1 MDPSE
6 FEGTVQRHDSVL
18 SAGVLE
24 KLLVK
29 SDEPKFQNIDLSKEV
44 DNFKVKIS
52 TLIAMLFYCCVD
64 W

>member
-44 DNFKVKIS
+44 DN
-52 TLIAMLFYCCVD
+52 L
-64 W
+64 